1 MKAKKGLSKSKRV
14 IISAV
19 AALCALSSS
28 MAISVNAVQTREVI
42 LTNSNRVKATLDATT
57 TKANTR
63 FDVISGGPR
72 DLETRLIVSYK
83 TKNNTTKTYDETKSA
98 CTTNLVFNMAKP
110 SDFSSNNKVEAY
122 YHNAFIPS
130 SYKDNTIGLYE
141 YF

>member
-1 MKAKKGLSKSKRV
+1 M
-14 IISAV
+14 
-19 AALCALSSS
+19 SSS
-28 MAISVNAVQTREVI
+28 MAISVNAVQSKEVT
-42 LTNSNRVKATLDATT
+42 LTNGNRVKATLDATT

-63 FDVISGGPR
+63 FDVTSGGPR
-72 DLETRLIVSYK
+72 DLKTILSVSYK
-83 TKNNTTKTYDETKSA
+83 TKSGKTKTYNKSMSA
-98 CTTNLVFNMAKP
+98 CTTNLVFNMEKP